1 MIGRGEIAQ
10 DARAEQSAPLKFPT
24 LARAIS
30 AKISKIAASFELKD
44 TQELF

>member
-24 LARAIS
+24 VSRAIA
-30 AKISKIAASFELKD
+30 AKIAKIAATF
-44 TQELF
+44 